1 MHYKILLVHKVMH
14 LRFKNNQ
21 IVEKSSMMECLGSLL
36 AITFSEFDNKV
47 GPKLK
52 YSYPSDVLSNDVFES
67 FADYVIMSKQ
77 LCEKVIIVVSY

>member
-1 MHYKILLVHKVMH
+1 M
-14 LRFKNNQ
+14 
-21 IVEKSSMMECLGSLL
+21 MMECLGSLL

-52 YSYPSDVLSNDVFES
+52 YSYPTDVLSNDVFES

-77 LCEKVIIVVSY
+77 LCEKVIIVVGKITNESYLEY

>member
-14 LRFKNNQ
+14 LRFKL
-21 IVEKSSMMECLGSLL
+21 IISSSMMVECLGSLL

-52 YSYPSDVLSNDVFES
+52 YSYHSDVLSNDVFES

>member
-1 MHYKILLVHKVMH
+1 M
-14 LRFKNNQ
+14 
-21 IVEKSSMMECLGSLL
+21 

-52 YSYPSDVLSNDVFES
+52 YSYPSEVLSNDVFES

-77 LCEKVIIVVSY
+77 LCEKVIIVVSHAVEP